1 MNGFAEEPRVSY
13 SAHMGKAEFFAWLQT
28 KEGGRYELKNGEI
41 VVHAGSTMRH
51 AGLSARFL
59 HALMVQLD
67 ADTWLVAGSDAAI
80 EVGDDIIRYPDVVV
94 VRRGP
99 DADVA
104 PSTNRPVIIVEVLSP
119 SSMGRDMHEKRSE
132 YTGLPSLQ
140 AYIVA
145 SQDQPI
151 VWTWQRDPTT
161 GEFPKLP
168 TEIESAERSLDI
180 HALDISLPL
189 SEIYRGTV
197 DR

>member
-99 DADVA
+99 TQTWRLRQIARSSSSRFYRRLPWDATCTRRG
-104 PSTNRPVIIVEVLSP
+104 PSIQACRPCRPTSSPARTNP
-119 SSMGRDMHEKRSE
+119 SCGLGSAILRQVSFPNFPPRSKV
-132 YTGLPSLQ
+132 Q
-140 AYIVA
+140 
-145 SQDQPI
+145 
-151 VWTWQRDPTT
+151 
-161 GEFPKLP
+161 
-168 TEIESAERSLDI
+168 SAVS
-180 HALDISLPL
+180 ISTHSISRYP
-189 SEIYRGTV
+189 
-197 DR
+197 